1 MVVTKHFAVHGNKY
15 RKSLIKYILNPAKT
29 DQLKLVSD
37 FGMSNYLDFPNYEE
51 IVEMYQANFV
61 NNDRLYDSRNDRQ
74 QIKQNKIHAHHL
86 IQSFSPEDNLTPEE
100 INRIGYETIKELT
113 GGNFRF
119 IVTTHTDRLHVH
131 NHILINSVDL
141 NSHKKLKWD
150 YAQERNLRMISDR
163 LSKEAGAKII
173 TPNRYSHEKF
183 VTYRKSNH
191 KFELKQRLYF
201 LMENSKDFDDFLSK
215 AEALNVQIDFSR
227 KYARFLMTDMPMKR
241 VIRGKQLDKRQPYT
255 EEYFR
260 EHFAK
265 RAIEQCLD
273 FLLPRV
279 RDLSQLL
286 EFARELNL
294 AMSLKQKNVAF
305 TLTKNSQSI
314 TVNNQKV
321 SSKNLYD
328 VQFFETYFEKRGE
341 VPDIDQSQLI
351 SDFEGYCE
359 EQDKEKLAYEDLQE
373 AYQAFKEKR
382 DQVQEFDVVLADHQI
397 DKLVKDGLFIR
408 MNYGVKKDGLV
419 FIPNRH
425 LDIKETESGKHYHAF
440 IRETAQFFIYNKEA
454 SELNRYMR
462 GRELIRQ
469 LTNDSQTISKRKR
482 PTIDTLKKKIEEINL
497 LIELGTENKSYQDIK
512 DEIINRF
519 DIGALIESPAIYL
532 NLSAFDNL
540 KTRALLHD
548 IPDERIYEVLQ
559 LVGLSDTGKKK
570 AGHFSLG
577 MKQRLGLGMAII
589 TNPDL
594 LILDEPTNGLDPD
607 GIKELLNLIR
617 DLKKSGMTVLLSS
630 HQLSEVSK
638 IADQIVILNQGKIFY
653 DDINKN

>member
-113 GGNFRF
+113 SGNFRF

-382 DQVQEFDVVLADHQI
+382 DQVQEFEVVLADHQI

-419 FIPNRH
+419 FIPNHH

-512 DEIINRF
+512 DEIIK
-519 DIGALIESPAIYL
+519 DIAQLDLTITEIQEHIDHL
-532 NLSAFDNL
+532 NKVA
-540 KTRALLHD
+540 
-548 IPDERIYEVLQ
+548 EV
-559 LVGLSDTGKKK
+559 
-570 AGHFSLG
+570 
-577 MKQRLGLGMAII
+577 
-589 TNPDL
+589 
-594 LILDEPTNGLDPD
+594 
-607 GIKELLNLIR
+607 LLNLDNNDIENRRLAKYDYAKMNLTAAIKLEQVEKEIEIYQIKLDKSIDDYEYLIR
-617 DLKKSGMTVLLSS
+617 RLEKFVK
-630 HQLSEVSK
+630 
-638 IADQIVILNQGKIFY
+638 ILNEIDSSKDELKFEHSE
-653 DDINKN
+653 KNVKE

>member
-15 RKSLIKYILNPAKT
+15 RKSLIKYILNPDKT

-51 IVEMYQANFV
+51 IVEMYQANLV
-61 NNDRLYDSRNDRQ
+61 NNDRLYNSRNDRQ
-74 QIKQNKIHAHHL
+74 QVKQTKIHAHHL

-100 INRIGYETIKELT
+100 INRIGYETVKELT

-119 IVTTHTDRLHVH
+119 IVTTHTDKHHLH

-163 LSKEAGAKII
+163 LAKEAGAKII

-201 LMENSKDFDDFLSK
+201 LMENSKNFGDFISK
-215 AEALNVQIDFSR
+215 AEALNAQIDFSR
-227 KYARFLMTDMPMKR
+227 KHARFLMTDMPMKQI
-241 VIRGKQLDKRQPYT
+241 IRGKQLDKRQPYT

-260 EHFAK
+260 EQFAK
-265 RAIEQCLD
+265 RAIEKRLD

-279 RDLSQLL
+279 CDLSQLL

-512 DEIINRF
+512 DEIIK
-519 DIGALIESPAIYL
+519 DIAQLDLTITEIQEHIDHL
-532 NLSAFDNL
+532 NKVA
-540 KTRALLHD
+540 
-548 IPDERIYEVLQ
+548 EV
-559 LVGLSDTGKKK
+559 
-570 AGHFSLG
+570 
-577 MKQRLGLGMAII
+577 
-589 TNPDL
+589 
-594 LILDEPTNGLDPD
+594 
-607 GIKELLNLIR
+607 LLNLDNNDIENRRLAKYDYAKMNLTAAIKLEQVEKEIEIYQIKLDKSIDDYEYLIR
-617 DLKKSGMTVLLSS
+617 RLEKFVK
-630 HQLSEVSK
+630 
-638 IADQIVILNQGKIFY
+638 ILNEIDSSKDELKFEHSE
-653 DDINKN
+653 KNVKE

>member
-1 MVVTKHFAVHGNKY
+1 
-15 RKSLIKYILNPAKT
+15 
-29 DQLKLVSD
+29 
-37 FGMSNYLDFPNYEE
+37 
-51 IVEMYQANFV
+51 
-61 NNDRLYDSRNDRQ
+61 
-74 QIKQNKIHAHHL
+74 
-86 IQSFSPEDNLTPEE
+86 
-100 INRIGYETIKELT
+100 
-113 GGNFRF
+113 
-119 IVTTHTDRLHVH
+119 
-131 NHILINSVDL
+131 
-141 NSHKKLKWD
+141 
-150 YAQERNLRMISDR
+150 
-163 LSKEAGAKII
+163 
-173 TPNRYSHEKF
+173 
-183 VTYRKSNH
+183 
-191 KFELKQRLYF
+191 
-201 LMENSKDFDDFLSK
+201 MENSKDFDDFLSK

-512 DEIINRF
+512 DEIIK
-519 DIGALIESPAIYL
+519 DIAQLDLTITEIQEHIDHL
-532 NLSAFDNL
+532 NKVA
-540 KTRALLHD
+540 
-548 IPDERIYEVLQ
+548 EV
-559 LVGLSDTGKKK
+559 
-570 AGHFSLG
+570 
-577 MKQRLGLGMAII
+577 
-589 TNPDL
+589 
-594 LILDEPTNGLDPD
+594 
-607 GIKELLNLIR
+607 LLNLDNNDIENRRLAKYDYAKMNLTAAIKLEQVEKEIEIYQIKLDKSIDDYEYLIR
-617 DLKKSGMTVLLSS
+617 RLEKFVK
-630 HQLSEVSK
+630 
-638 IADQIVILNQGKIFY
+638 ILNEIDSSKDELKFEHSE
-653 DDINKN
+653 KNVKE

>member
-1 MVVTKHFAVHGNKY
+1 
-15 RKSLIKYILNPAKT
+15 
-29 DQLKLVSD
+29 
-37 FGMSNYLDFPNYEE
+37 
-51 IVEMYQANFV
+51 
-61 NNDRLYDSRNDRQ
+61 
-74 QIKQNKIHAHHL
+74 
-86 IQSFSPEDNLTPEE
+86 
-100 INRIGYETIKELT
+100 
-113 GGNFRF
+113 
-119 IVTTHTDRLHVH
+119 
-131 NHILINSVDL
+131 
-141 NSHKKLKWD
+141 
-150 YAQERNLRMISDR
+150 
-163 LSKEAGAKII
+163 
-173 TPNRYSHEKF
+173 
-183 VTYRKSNH
+183 
-191 KFELKQRLYF
+191 
-201 LMENSKDFDDFLSK
+201 
-215 AEALNVQIDFSR
+215 
-227 KYARFLMTDMPMKR
+227 MTDMPMKR

-512 DEIINRF
+512 DEIIK
-519 DIGALIESPAIYL
+519 DIAQLDLTITEIQEHIDHL
-532 NLSAFDNL
+532 NKVA
-540 KTRALLHD
+540 
-548 IPDERIYEVLQ
+548 EV
-559 LVGLSDTGKKK
+559 
-570 AGHFSLG
+570 
-577 MKQRLGLGMAII
+577 
-589 TNPDL
+589 
-594 LILDEPTNGLDPD
+594 
-607 GIKELLNLIR
+607 LLNLDNNDIENRRLAKYDYAKMNLTAAIKLEQVEKEIEIYQIKLDKSIDDYEYLIR
-617 DLKKSGMTVLLSS
+617 RLEKFVK
-630 HQLSEVSK
+630 
-638 IADQIVILNQGKIFY
+638 ILNEIDSSKDELKFEHSE
-653 DDINKN
+653 KNVKE

>member
-51 IVEMYQANFV
+51 IVEMYQANLV

-201 LMENSKDFDDFLSK
+201 LMENSKDLDDFLSK

-512 DEIINRF
+512 DEIIK
-519 DIGALIESPAIYL
+519 DIAQLDLTITEIQEHIDHL
-532 NLSAFDNL
+532 NKVA
-540 KTRALLHD
+540 
-548 IPDERIYEVLQ
+548 EV
-559 LVGLSDTGKKK
+559 
-570 AGHFSLG
+570 
-577 MKQRLGLGMAII
+577 
-589 TNPDL
+589 
-594 LILDEPTNGLDPD
+594 
-607 GIKELLNLIR
+607 LLNLDNNDIENRRLAKYDYAKMNLTAAIKLEQVEKEIEIYQIKLDKSIDDYEYLIR
-617 DLKKSGMTVLLSS
+617 RLEKFVK
-630 HQLSEVSK
+630 
-638 IADQIVILNQGKIFY
+638 ILNEIDSSKDELKFEHSE
-653 DDINKN
+653 KM

>member
-51 IVEMYQANFV
+51 IVEMYQANLV

-119 IVTTHTDRLHVH
+119 IVTTHTDRSHVH

-201 LMENSKDFDDFLSK
+201 LMENSKDLDDFLSK

-382 DQVQEFDVVLADHQI
+382 DQAQEFEVVLADHQI

-512 DEIINRF
+512 DEIIK
-519 DIGALIESPAIYL
+519 DIAQLDLTITEIQEHIDHL
-532 NLSAFDNL
+532 NKVA
-540 KTRALLHD
+540 
-548 IPDERIYEVLQ
+548 EV
-559 LVGLSDTGKKK
+559 
-570 AGHFSLG
+570 
-577 MKQRLGLGMAII
+577 
-589 TNPDL
+589 
-594 LILDEPTNGLDPD
+594 
-607 GIKELLNLIR
+607 LLNLDNNDIENRRLAKYDYAKMNLTAAIKLEQVEKEIEIYQIKLDKSIDDYEYLIR
-617 DLKKSGMTVLLSS
+617 RLEKFVK
-630 HQLSEVSK
+630 
-638 IADQIVILNQGKIFY
+638 ILNEIDSSKDELKFEHSE
-653 DDINKN
+653 KM

>member
-113 GGNFRF
+113 SGNFRF

-382 DQVQEFDVVLADHQI
+382 DQVQEFEVVLADHQI

-440 IRETAQFFIYNKEA
+440 IRETEQFFIYNKEA

-512 DEIINRF
+512 DEIIK
-519 DIGALIESPAIYL
+519 DIAQLDLTITEIQEHIDHL
-532 NLSAFDNL
+532 NKVA
-540 KTRALLHD
+540 
-548 IPDERIYEVLQ
+548 EV
-559 LVGLSDTGKKK
+559 
-570 AGHFSLG
+570 
-577 MKQRLGLGMAII
+577 
-589 TNPDL
+589 
-594 LILDEPTNGLDPD
+594 
-607 GIKELLNLIR
+607 LLNLDNNDIENRRLAKYDYAKMNLTAAIKLEQVEKEIEIYQIKLDKSIDDYEYLIR
-617 DLKKSGMTVLLSS
+617 RLEKFVK
-630 HQLSEVSK
+630 
-638 IADQIVILNQGKIFY
+638 ILNEIDSSKDELKFEHSE
-653 DDINKN
+653 KNVKE